1 MEITRWDLSG
11 VNPPLSPLLSNKL
24 PSHSLSLSM
33 KSPSSVLEINK
44 PLGGFYQGAY

>member
-24 PSHSLSLSM
+24 PSHSLSLYE
-33 KSPSSVLEINK
+33 V
-44 PLGGFYQGAY
+44 PLQRA